1 MFFKSAR
8 RTSTN
13 EETSR
18 SHPKVPQK
26 KGLTNV
32 QTQACAPWQ
41 HAARLITLAVVNAGL
56 LGSWKN
62 FTIKTSLAYEL
73 PQMKNAILP
82 WRAFMAT
89 QERCLF
95 WECGDRLQHCLIVC
109 KEVAADWLTSIQW
122 RKGCCED
129 SAMIVIL

>member
-1 MFFKSAR
+1 MAACSA
-8 RTSTN
+8 
-13 EETSR
+13 
-18 SHPKVPQK
+18 
-26 KGLTNV
+26 
-32 QTQACAPWQ
+32 
-41 HAARLITLAVVNAGL
+41 LITLAVVNAGL

-82 WRAFMAT
+82 WRAFMVT

-109 KEVAADWLTSIQW
+109 KEVAAGLANEHSVAQ
-122 RKGCCED
+122 R
-129 SAMIVIL
+129 MLRR